1 MESPSKYYLEK
12 KCACGCGRVG
22 RFHTYASSACRQR
35 AYRTR
40 KTSYTH
46 KKAQTVVSW
55 MCEQFGNKK
64 IDPVIN
70 SLSKITGKKNTAH
83 LIDALEQIVYLTELK
98 IRRENRK
105 EKRL

>member
-1 MESPSKYYLEK
+1 MESPSKYYREK

-40 KTSYTH
+40 KISYTNT
-46 KKAQTVVSW
+46 KAQTVVQW
-55 MCEQFGNKK
+55 MNEQFGHDKVN
-64 IDPVIN
+64 PVIDT
-70 SLSKITGKKNTAH
+70 LSKITGKKNTVH

-105 EKRL
+105 DKRL